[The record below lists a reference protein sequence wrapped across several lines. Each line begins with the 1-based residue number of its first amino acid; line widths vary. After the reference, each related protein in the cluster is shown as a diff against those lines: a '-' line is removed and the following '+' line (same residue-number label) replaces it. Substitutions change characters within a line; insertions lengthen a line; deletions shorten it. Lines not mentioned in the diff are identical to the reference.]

1 MDDADWQRLERF
13 RGGDEQGWSTVTS
26 RGPRAPDDRAWTRWL
41 AGELPDYPEQ
51 ILQAN
56 YREVCRRLQTVM
68 ADEQDLTKMDVHHWQ
83 QVNPVLT
90 EALVHNNVASRSLE
104 LDLGHQDPADH
115 LLIATAS
122 IYDLVLVTLDERLT
136 RQDLVSTFPG

>member
-1 MDDADWQRLERF
+1 MSRYLLDTHVWIWELHGSSRQPHSVRRLFETSADSIWLSPISVWEAGMLA
-13 RGGDEQGWSTVTS
+13 RGGRIRLKTTFSSWLDEAFQK
-26 RGPRAPDDRAWTRWL
+26 
-41 AGELPDYPEQ
+41 LP
-51 ILQAN
+51 
-56 YREVCRRLQTVM
+56 
-68 ADEQDLTKMDVHHWQ
+68 
-83 QVNPVLT
+83 LT
-90 EALVHNNVASRSLE
+90 EAPVNNNVASRSLE